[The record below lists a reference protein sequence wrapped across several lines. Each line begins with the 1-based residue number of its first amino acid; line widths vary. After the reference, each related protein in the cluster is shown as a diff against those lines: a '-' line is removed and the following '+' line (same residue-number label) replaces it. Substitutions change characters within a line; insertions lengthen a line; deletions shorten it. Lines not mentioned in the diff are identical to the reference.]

1 MDKIMGVF
9 LLNLLIAILA
19 FFAVRWIAAELTAPN
34 PIGVVLGLIAAILVF
49 YYDVAQY
56 VIKS

>member
-1 MDKIMGVF
+1 MGVF